1 MVVSSIE
8 SSLGSSIMV
17 VSSIESSLGSS
28 SGTSSTRVSSRS
40 SSMRGGSS
48 ISGGGGGGVS
58 ISGTVVESSLV
69 GGISSSGIPGW
80 DIEVVWELLG
90 RDDSEEGNKSV
101 KF

>member
-28 SGTSSTRVSSRS
+28 SGTSSTSVSSRS
-40 SSMRGGSS
+40 SSMSGGSS

-58 ISGTVVESSLV
+58 ISGTIVESSLV
-69 GGISSSGIPGW
+69 SSISDGFVHGW

-90 RDDSEEGNKSV
+90 RDDSEEGDKSV